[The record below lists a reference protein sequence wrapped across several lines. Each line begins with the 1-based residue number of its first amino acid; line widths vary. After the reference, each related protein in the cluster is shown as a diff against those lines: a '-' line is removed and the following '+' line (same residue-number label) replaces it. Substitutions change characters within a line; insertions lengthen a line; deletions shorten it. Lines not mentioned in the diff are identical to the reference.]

1 MNTQLVDS
9 LVQII
14 QSLSHEERQLLEDR
28 LDRQTNW
35 QAIQQDLAQIHEQIT
50 ARRSGV
56 PLNLSS
62 DDITDQIH
70 QMREDRD
77 RQLMEACFPNSN
89 PLNP

>member
-1 MNTQLVDS
+1 MNTQLVNS

-14 QSLSHEERQLLEDR
+14 QSLNDEERQLLEQR
-28 LDRQTNW
+28 LDRQKPW
-35 QAIQQDLAQIHEQIT
+35 QAIQRDLAQIHEQIT
-50 ARRSGV
+50 ARRGGV

-70 QMREDRD
+70 QMREERD
-77 RQLMEACFPNSN
+77 RQLMETCFPNPN

>member
-1 MNTQLVDS
+1 MNTQLIDS

-14 QSLSHEERQLLEDR
+14 QSLSHEERQLLDQR
-28 LDRQTNW
+28 LDPQTNW

-50 ARRSGV
+50 ARRGGV

-62 DDITDQIH
+62 DNIADQIH

-77 RQLMEACFPNSN
+77 QQLMEACFPNSN
-89 PLNP
+89 PSNP